1 MDISELKRRFAPG
14 GRVQELT
21 RVDRVLGANRIYR
34 VWDDTGSKILKLYGT
49 PARERRERHALEA
62 VAGLEGTP
70 KMIDGGVDGD
80 TAWILFEDAGQ
91 WSVGSLPENV
101 TTGRKVGQ
109 ILARIHNVDPTLV
122 SNLARGIDQDWII
135 VDFASTFRRLERYR
149 AKIGLSSDLI
159 ERGRTVRPPYASQ
172 PRVAH
177 TNTVPENFLVD
188 DGGNVTLINW
198 EWATLAPVE
207 WDLSKAS
214 WLIGI
219 RSGPD
224 AGAGVQEGYGKR
236 LDPHQ
241 MDRWVVY
248 HASMMLVQE
257 AENTMR
263 TDLSEFQWL
272 TSELQRAVT
281 GAQAAQQ

>member
-1 MDISELKRRFAPG
+1 MDISEVTRRFAPG

-21 RVDRVLGANRIYR
+21 RIDRVLGANRIYR
-34 VWDDTGSKILKLYGT
+34 LWDESGSKILKLYGT

-62 VAGLEGTP
+62 IAGIQGTP
-70 KMIDGGVDGD
+70 KMLEGGVDGD

-91 WSVGSLPENV
+91 WSIASLPENV
-101 TTGRKVGQ
+101 TTGRKVGE
-109 ILARIHNVDPTLV
+109 ILARIHEVDPTLV

-159 ERGRTVRPPYASQ
+159 ERGRSVRPPYASQ
-172 PRVAH
+172 PRVSH
-177 TNTVPENFLVD
+177 TNTVPENFLVSD
-188 DGGNVTLINW
+188 TGSVTLINW

-207 WDLSKAS
+207 WDISKAS
-214 WLIGI
+214 WLIGV

-224 AGAGVQEGYGKR
+224 AGAAVQEGYGKR
-236 LDPHQ
+236 LDAHQ
-241 MDRWVVY
+241 LDRWIVY

-272 TSELQRAVT
+272 TAELQRAVA
-281 GAQAAQQ
+281 GAQAVE

>member
-1 MDISELKRRFAPG
+1 MDIRQVTQRFAPT

-21 RVDRVLGANRIYR
+21 RIDRVLGANRIYR
-34 VWDDTGSKILKLYGT
+34 VWDETGSRILKLYGT

-62 VAGLEGTP
+62 VAGIEGTP
-70 KMIDGGVDGD
+70 KMLDGGVEGD
-80 TAWILFEDAGQ
+80 TAWIMFEDAGQ
-91 WSVGSLPENV
+91 WTIGSLPEN
-101 TTGRKVGQ
+101 TGTGRKVGE
-109 ILARIHNVDPTLV
+109 ILARIHDVDSALV

-149 AKIGLSSDLI
+149 AKIGLSADLI

-177 TNTVPENFLVD
+177 TNTVPDNFLVD
-188 DGGNVTLINW
+188 EGGRVTLINW
-198 EWATLAPVE
+198 EWATLAPIE
-207 WDLSKAS
+207 WDVSKAS
-214 WLIGI
+214 WLIGVQ
-219 RSGPD
+219 SGPE
-224 AGAGVQEGYGKR
+224 AGAAVQKGYGKF

-248 HASMMLVQE
+248 HAAMMLVQE

-272 TSELQRAVT
+272 TAELQRAVT
-281 GAQAAQQ
+281 GAQAV

>member
-1 MDISELKRRFAPG
+1 MDITDVARRFAPG

-21 RVDRVLGANRIYR
+21 RIDRVLGANRIYR
-34 VWDDTGSKILKLYGT
+34 VWDEEGSKILKLYGT

-62 VAGLEGTP
+62 VAGIEGTP
-70 KMIDGGVDGD
+70 TMLEGGVEGD
-80 TAWILFEDAGQ
+80 TAWILFGDAGQ
-91 WSVGSLPENV
+91 WTIGSLPENM
-101 TTGRKVGQ
+101 TTGRKVGE
-109 ILARIHNVDPTLV
+109 ILKRVHEVDPALV

-149 AKIGLSSDLI
+149 AKIGLSADLI
-159 ERGRTVRPPYASQ
+159 ERGRSVRPPYASQ
-172 PRVAH
+172 PRVSH

-188 DGGNVTLINW
+188 EAGNVTLINW

-207 WDLSKAS
+207 WDISKAS
-214 WLIGI
+214 WLIGVQ
-219 RSGPD
+219 SGPD
-224 AGAGVQEGYGKR
+224 AAGAVQTGYDKY

-241 MDRWVVY
+241 MDRWIVY
-248 HASMMLVQE
+248 HAAMMLVQE

-272 TSELQRAVT
+272 TAELQRAVT
-281 GAQAAQQ
+281 GAQAAQ

>member
-1 MDISELKRRFAPG
+1 MDISEVTQRFAPG

-21 RVDRVLGANRIYR
+21 RIDRVLGANRIYR
-34 VWDDTGSKILKLYGT
+34 VWNDEGSRILKIYGT

-62 VAGLEGTP
+62 VAGIEGTP
-70 KMIDGGVDGD
+70 KMVEGGVEGD
-80 TAWILFEDAGQ
+80 SAWIMFEDAGQ
-91 WSVGSLPENV
+91 WSIGSLPENV
-101 TTGRKVGQ
+101 STGRKVGEM
-109 ILARIHNVDPTLV
+109 LARVHEVDPALV

-149 AKIGLSSDLI
+149 AKIGLSADLI

-172 PRVAH
+172 PRVSH

-188 DGGNVTLINW
+188 EAGNVTLINW

-207 WDLSKAS
+207 WDISKAS
-214 WLIGI
+214 WLIGVQ
-219 RSGPD
+219 SGPD
-224 AGAGVQEGYGKR
+224 AAAAVQTGYGKY

-272 TSELQRAVT
+272 TAELQRAVA
-281 GAQAAQQ
+281 GAQAVQ

>member
-1 MDISELKRRFAPG
+1 MDIRQVTQRFAPT

-21 RVDRVLGANRIYR
+21 RIDRVLGANRIYR
-34 VWDDTGSKILKLYGT
+34 VWDEKGSRILKLYGS

-62 VAGLEGTP
+62 VAGIEGTP
-70 KMIDGGVDGD
+70 KMIDGGVEGD
-80 TAWILFEDAGQ
+80 TAWIMFEDAGQ
-91 WSVGSLPENV
+91 WTIGSLPENPN
-101 TTGRKVGQ
+101 TGRKVGQ
-109 ILARIHNVDPTLV
+109 ILARIHEVDPGLV

-149 AKIGLSSDLI
+149 AKIGLSADLI
-159 ERGRTVRPPYASQ
+159 ERGRAVRPPYASR
-172 PRVAH
+172 PRVSH
-177 TNTVPENFLVD
+177 TNTVPDNFLVD
-188 DGGNVTLINW
+188 EGGRVTLINW

-207 WDLSKAS
+207 WDVSKAS
-214 WLIGI
+214 WLIGVQ
-219 RSGPD
+219 SGPD
-224 AGAGVQEGYGKR
+224 AGAAVQTGYGKY

-248 HASMMLVQE
+248 HAAMMLVQE

-272 TSELQRAVT
+272 TAELQRAVA
-281 GAQAAQQ
+281 GAQAV